1 MTLRRFPVV
10 FLLTAFLLG
19 SGAPEGRQHVARGVS
34 PGGQGRE
41 PRGGRGK
48 VPPPLWGS
56 EGWFGTYPGLTPRAT
71 CCRPSGAGSVSQAL
85 AQSSPFSA
93 LGTEVVDLVR
103 DLFMDA
109 EKAARWAERHAGYA
123 EGIADRAA
131 FRDETRRILAELE
144 TSHTQYYTPEDS
156 GYHDLLAIFEQVL
169 KRDPTRES
177 LGMVTANGFV
187 VKLFADSPAEH
198 AGLRRGDRIV
208 SERLEKRDIVL
219 EVQSRPDEPPRTVQL
234 RTWRRNPREEWFE
247 DQKRGSRVIDHKGK
261 RIAYVPIWSCAG
273 GGPMEGLE
281 LWLGSSLSAGAEALI
296 VDFRGGW
303 GGCDPGFVT
312 LFDPAAPDL
321 VQIDREGQR
330 TTWSPTWRKPLA
342 VLIDGG
348 TRSGK
353 EVVARALQRSKRAT
367 LVGERTAGAV
377 VAGQPHLLADDSLL
391 FLAVHDIEVDGERL
405 EGVGVK
411 PDVEVPAGLEFAEGR
426 DPQLERALE
435 VLSAR

>member
-1 MTLRRFPVV
+1 
-10 FLLTAFLLG
+10 
-19 SGAPEGRQHVARGVS
+19 
-34 PGGQGRE
+34 
-41 PRGGRGK
+41 
-48 VPPPLWGS
+48 
-56 EGWFGTYPGLTPRAT
+56 
-71 CCRPSGAGSVSQAL
+71 
-85 AQSSPFSA
+85 
-93 LGTEVVDLVR
+93 
-103 DLFMDA
+103 MDA
-109 EKAARWAERHAGYA
+109 AKAASWAERHAGFA
-123 EGIADRAA
+123 EGIKDQAA

-177 LGMVTANGFV
+177 LGMVTTNGFV
-187 VKLFADSPAEH
+187 AKVFADSPAEH

-208 SERLEKRDIVL
+208 SERQEKKDIVL
-219 EVQSRPDEPPRTVQL
+219 EVQSRQDEPARTVHL
-234 RTWRRNPREEWFE
+234 RTWLRNPRDEWIE

-273 GGPMEGLE
+273 PGPMEGLE
-281 LWLGSSLSAGAEALI
+281 LSLGSSPFKEADALI

-303 GGCDPGFVT
+303 GGCDPSFVT
-312 LFDPAAPDL
+312 LFDPAASEL
-321 VQIDREGQR
+321 TQIDRDGQR
-330 TTWSPTWRKPLA
+330 SVWSPTWRKPVA

-353 EVVARALQRSKRAT
+353 EVVARALQRHKRAI

-377 VAGQPHLLADDSLL
+377 VAGRPHLLADGSLL
-391 FLAVHDIEVDGERL
+391 FLAVYDVDVDGERL

-411 PDVEVPAGLEFAEGR
+411 PDVQVPAGLEWAEGR

-435 VLSAR
+435 VLAP